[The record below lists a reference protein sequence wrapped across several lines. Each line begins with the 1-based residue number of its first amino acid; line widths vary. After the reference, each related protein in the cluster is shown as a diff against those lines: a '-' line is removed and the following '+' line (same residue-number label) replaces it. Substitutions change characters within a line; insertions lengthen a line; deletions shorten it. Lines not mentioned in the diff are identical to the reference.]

1 MSKELKTTQSN
12 DAIQF
17 VQGISSKNLDNV
29 AITPGTVYFF
39 DDGSII
45 WDHETNGENK
55 RSTMSGQTF
64 VYSAGQ
70 SYTETQLKNN
80 QYNSLYTIP
89 QSNSANALYDT
100 PWTEGQSNWIPLAT
114 FKEWADHQN
123 VPKISLPKIGTYDI
137 IIHLQQGVINTIN
150 KQDNTPKK
158 IPIENIYYHGTFT
171 LILDDY
177 VNRGCDE
184 ILLSRGGGQGMIQS
198 HYLYL
203 RLYGND
209 SEGYTDAPIQLQIA
223 SNANLDITK
232 LSITLRKI
240 H

>member
-29 AITPGTVYFF
+29 AITPGTIYFF

-55 RSTMSGQTF
+55 RSMMSGQTF
-64 VYSAGQ
+64 IYSAGQ
-70 SYTETQLKNN
+70 SYTQDELKNESLHT
-80 QYNSLYTIP
+80 SLYKIP
-89 QSNSANALYDT
+89 KSNSTNALYDT
-100 PWTEGQSNWIPLAT
+100 PWIEAQSNWIPLVS
-114 FKEWADHQN
+114 FKEWTNHQN
-123 VPKISLPKIGTYDI
+123 VPNISLPKTGTYDI
-137 IIHLQQGVINTIN
+137 IIHLQQGVISKIN
-150 KQDNTPKK
+150 AQGAVTKT
-158 IPIENIYYHGTFT
+158 PIENIYYHGTFT
-171 LILDDY
+171 LLLEDKI
-177 VNRGCDE
+177 NRGCDE

-209 SEGYTDAPIQLQIA
+209 SANYTFAPTQLQIA
-223 SNANLDITK
+223 SNADLDITK

-240 H
+240 N